1 MFSSLFVGLDAFCV
15 AGVSAMLTPIQ
26 DAISHHNHRQRGMLA
41 RHTEYCLLPV
51 LQIDEEIMRAGL
63 RDMDRGELRPCER
76 AGTFQS
82 FPRDPRPC
90 VCLSSCHAS
99 WCSPPTVVPSACMRR
114 RRSYSFLASRMK
126 SGLNDRRRLAAYSLG
141 VNPRPVGAAGLPGMF
156 GMVSF
161 IAGTFLFAAGGVE
174 HGPPVVARR
183 PKELFPHLVDQ
194 LWEPL
199 APQRLSIWNQ
209 SEPPHRIAAYL
220 DRHSAAPSDGAT
232 LPVGQAARPVGQFAR
247 GGRFELPACG
257 FGDRRSTN

>member
-1 MFSSLFVGLDAFCV
+1 MLSYYHLRETCFASSVSKPNSSNIFMFSSLFVGLDAFCV

-26 DAISHHNHRQRGMLA
+26 DAMSHHNHRQRDMLA

-114 RRSYSFLASRMK
+114 RRSYSFLASQMK

-174 HGPPVVARR
+174 HGPPVVADD
-183 PKELFPHLVDQ
+183 PGDCFHNLWISYGNHWFPTAECL
-194 LWEPL
+194 E
-199 APQRLSIWNQ
+199 
-209 SEPPHRIAAYL
+209 
-220 DRHSAAPSDGAT
+220 SAGTIP
-232 LPVGQAARPVGQFAR
+232 
-247 GGRFELPACG
+247 
-257 FGDRRSTN
+257 